1 MAINRL
7 AAAHRGTLR
16 ALQVVIHQL
25 SDLSHG
31 KVPPYYKEL
40 GQLIRQ
46 LSLCSAKVEAEQG
59 SAVPETA
66 LDILQKLEVRSRK
79 CLGEALLLHVMP
91 SSLSSLFLFFFTDSV
106 TWKQ

>member
-31 KVPPYYKEL
+31 KVPPYYREL

-46 LSLCSAKVEAEQG
+46 LSLCSAKVEVEQG

-66 LDILQKLEVRSRK
+66 LDILQKLEVRSIKRRNY
-79 CLGEALLLHVMP
+79 LDYNM
-91 SSLSSLFLFFFTDSV
+91 FFRWFVSILAQYTY
-106 TWKQ
+106 T